1 MSRLGR
7 EVRGWLPA
15 DAATVAGKRGVSFA
29 LLVATCAA
37 IGATGATFLVTEGVV
52 APVPGAPGVWSSASV
67 YGFPLPYSTSF
78 CCGSGGGPDYSF
90 YFGMNNSYFLHPMS
104 LIADFGIWLAISF
117 GCIYAFTIRR
127 LLLSATSGLVIT
139 LGTLLLAPL
148 SIVAPTPGSMTA
160 VLQPMGFPYGF
171 LTYYITWFGS
181 VSWSGYDFSLGPA
194 IGDSVLWTGIV
205 MAVFGLA
212 ILGVRSRRG
221 RWDRWKTWIGGTP

>member
-1 MSRLGR
+1 MRHLGR

-15 DAATVAGKRGVSFA
+15 DAATVARRRAVSVA

-37 IGATGATFLVTEGVV
+37 IVATGATFLVTEPVV

-78 CCGSGGGPDYSF
+78 CCGSGGGPGYSF
-90 YFGMNNSYFLHPMS
+90 YFGMNNTYFLHPMS

-127 LLLSATSGLVIT
+127 LLLSAASSVVIT
-139 LGTLLLAPL
+139 LATLLLPPL
-148 SIVAPTPGSMTA
+148 AMVAPTPSSMAT
-160 VLQPMGFPYGF
+160 LNPMGFPYEY
-171 LTYYITWFGS
+171 LTYYTFDFM
-181 VSWSGYDFSLGPA
+181 GYFSKGFEFSLGPA
-194 IGDSVLWTGIV
+194 IGDFVLWAGIV

-212 ILGVRSRRG
+212 ILGVRSGRG